1 MVLELG
7 CLGVHGP
14 LNVKYLWA
22 ALCPLDMP
30 FIQPTP
36 NLPDG
41 LWSLAN
47 HRVFLVL
54 YLLKDKICPV
64 VGQPVTEQDSRL
76 RGCLHQ
82 V

>member
-7 CLGVHGP
+7 RLGVHGP

-30 FIQPTP
+30 YIHIHIHIQPTP

-41 LWSLAN
+41 LWGLAN
-47 HRVFLVL
+47 HRVFLVS

-64 VGQPVTEQDSRL
+64 VGQPITEQDSRL
-76 RGCLHQ
+76 
-82 V
+82 